1 MKVEIYSDIACPWCY
16 IGEHRFKRALAA
28 YPRADQ
34 VEVVYRSFQ
43 LDPSAPASPVPLLAH
58 LEEKFGA
65 RVHEM
70 LGRVGD
76 AAQGEGIAIDWERA
90 QSVNTLTAH
99 RLLRL
104 AEHDYGAEVQRALVE
119 KLFEAYFTRGGNV
132 ADPELLTELAAQV
145 GMDRARV
152 QEYLATGE
160 GAEETRYEIDQA
172 RRLGIS
178 SVPTF
183 VFEERFAVPGAQPAS
198 TFLQALEQV
207 AAHLASEGA
216 EDNGDEACADGRCAG

>member
-16 IGEHRFKRALAA
+16 IGEQRFKRALAA
-28 YPRADQ
+28 YPHGDQ

-43 LDPSAPASPVPLLAH
+43 LDPDAPASPSPLLEH

-65 RVHEM
+65 RAHEVT
-70 LGRVGD
+70 RQVSD
-76 AAQGEGIAIDWERA
+76 AAQGEGIAFDWERA

-104 AEHDYGAEVQRALVE
+104 AEVEYGAEVQRALAE
-119 KLFEAYFTRGGNV
+119 KLFESYFTRGGDV
-132 ADPELLTELAAQV
+132 ADPELLTELAVQV

-152 QEYLATGE
+152 RDYLATGE

-172 RRLGIS
+172 RRLGIR

-183 VFEERFAVPGAQPAS
+183 IFEERFAVPGAQPAS
-198 TFLQALEQV
+198 TFLQVFEQL
-207 AAHLASEGA
+207 AAHLAAEGA
-216 EDNGDEACADGRCAG
+216 ESNGGDACADGSCAV